1 MTQKSLTK
9 HLIVGLLSLST
20 ILAVPQVGNATSR
33 TRYAKIRHNKRSHS
47 KRVTRSTTTRARHS
61 RKQKPEK
68 AVVKPTKL
76 KITKVTTK
84 RTSTKHIKPVT
95 KQLTVKPVQSKVVVP
110 STMTHIA
117 KTVPTKQA
125 RQVNI
130 NQVKKTSQP
139 TANLKAAKTTATRPI
154 FKNNKPKTLR
164 TTSIAAP
171 AKLKPSSHPTTQ
183 PTKLAGASVVTS
195 TRPTVIQNIKPV
207 ITHPVSQKIAT
218 TTSSKP
224 VEHTIVTHPAII
236 NLTKRAN
243 QLNTSDSKTT
253 HPQPATFKL
262 VQDTTVAKVITT
274 TIPISKNRDQVAIKS
289 APKKQATTATPKL
302 SSQQPKTSTKSVPA
316 KPTTTTVIRTA
327 QLAKS
332 IKRTPTLKKP
342 ATPTVI
348 KSAPKPAS
356 ANKKFSAQQA
366 LSQINAI
373 IKQNHFMGTLLVT
386 NNGQAGVKVF
396 TYGDANVA
404 KKIANTNDE
413 VYPLASLEKAL
424 TGAVIQRLINQHKLT
439 MNTTLS
445 RFYPQVRYARD
456 ITIREL
462 LDHTSGIRMDEPIP
476 DHLLTSEAA
485 EVDFTIRHLKS
496 TNQHVWSY
504 SNANFT
510 LLAGIVSKITGK
522 SFMSNLQTDVLNPLG
537 MKHTFVYNQV
547 PSNMLKPIAYTYS
560 DGTSETDGYS
570 SKLLSSELG
579 CGNVYA
585 SVGDY
590 YTFINSL
597 VTGKLDTT
605 AGFMELTNNLQST
618 YSGGIYYRSNHS
630 IRIGGTDNDFRS
642 YYVGSNDGK
651 VAVVLFA
658 NQGDW
663 SIGNTIDEQ
672 IEQILNQASSI

>member
-1 MTQKSLTK
+1 MTQKSLTQ

-20 ILAVPQVGNATSR
+20 ILAVPQIGNAASR
-33 TRYAKIRHNKRSHS
+33 TSYAKIRHNKRSRS
-47 KRVTRSTTTRARHS
+47 KQVARSTTTRARHS
-61 RKQKPEK
+61 RKHKPEK

-76 KITKVTTK
+76 KITKITTK
-84 RTSTKHIKPVT
+84 RARTKHIKPVT
-95 KQLTVKPVQSKVVVP
+95 KQLTVKPVHSKVIVP
-110 STMTHIA
+110 STSTHVA

-130 NQVKKTSQP
+130 NQVKKTTQP
-139 TANLKAAKTTATRPI
+139 ITNLKVTKATATRPI
-154 FKNNKPKTLR
+154 VEYTKPSASHP
-164 TTSIAAP
+164 TSIATP
-171 AKLKPSSHPTTQ
+171 AKLAPSLRTAAQ
-183 PTKLAGASVVTS
+183 PTKLVKTSVITD
-195 TRPTVIQNIKPV
+195 THPTVTRDIKPVTTHPISLKVATTVSPKPAGRTV
-207 ITHPVSQKIAT
+207 ITHPAT
-218 TTSSKP
+218 GTPAK
-224 VEHTIVTHPAII
+224 HT
-236 NLTKRAN
+236 N
-243 QLNTSDSKTT
+243 QLSTSDSKVAR
-253 HPQPATFKL
+253 PQPDSLKIAQSK
-262 VQDTTVAKVITT
+262 TTRSTAKVSVSKSTT
-274 TIPISKNRDQVAIKS
+274 QISIKS
-289 APKKQATTATPKL
+289 APKKQVTMATTKL
-302 SSQQPKTSTKSVPA
+302 SSQQPKVSAKIVPA
-316 KPTTTTVIRTA
+316 KPTTTTVIRMA

-332 IKRTPTLKKP
+332 IKHAPTLKKP
-342 ATPTVI
+342 AATPTVT
-348 KSAPKPAS
+348 KSVPKPAP

-366 LSQINAI
+366 LNQINAI

-386 NNGQAGVKVF
+386 NNGPAGVKIF

-439 MNTTLS
+439 MSTPLS
-445 RFYPQVRYARD
+445 RFYPQVPYARD

-476 DHLLTSEAA
+476 DKVLTNETAA
-485 EVDFTIRHLKS
+485 VDFTIKHLKS

-510 LLAGIVSKITGK
+510 LLAGIVSKVTGK
-522 SFMSNLQTDVLNPLG
+522 SFMSNLQTDVLDPLG

-547 PSNMLKPIAYTYS
+547 PSNMLKPLAYTYS
-560 DGTSETDGYS
+560 DGTSDADGFS
-570 SKLLSSELG
+570 AKLLSSELG

-618 YSGGIYYRSNHS
+618 YSGGIYYRSDHS
-630 IRIGGTDNDFRS
+630 IRIGGTDNEFRS

-663 SIGNTIDEQ
+663 SIGNTIDGQ
-672 IEQILNQASSI
+672 IYQILTQASSL